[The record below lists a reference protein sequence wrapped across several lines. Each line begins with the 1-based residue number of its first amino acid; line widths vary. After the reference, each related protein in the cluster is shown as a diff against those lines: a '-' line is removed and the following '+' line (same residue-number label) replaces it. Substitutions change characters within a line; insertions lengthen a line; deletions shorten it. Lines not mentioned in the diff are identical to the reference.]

1 MKIEVIILCI
11 FQVLL
16 LLLETYIAYL
26 SLEYLKKKPLG
37 MQTVLDKL
45 VKDTIMCVLLHQVLR
60 VFVSHL
66 MCQFARQLGND
77 VALIVS
83 KLVIFLTAMR
93 LWQFFSVII
102 VRYMLVFYHTYLNMF
117 DEKVTRRIIQGFVC
131 ISSATIAFLVEAKD
145 TFVYPI
151 LASGSLELG
160 NVFRHRF
167 IPVIFII
174 TFISLI
180 VTQYQIEKFKKS
192 VDGQSFDNLAVIQ
205 ENKRDDRCSN
215 QMNFNVYRIELIT
228 AAFNFL
234 AKALFNLLLLSFPPD
249 DYLYLKILGESLLDQ
264 VLTLVFS
271 LMFIFKNKKV
281 CSFFK
286 HRSLNLLL
294 LQSSTEIYIQ
304 SGNAVNSNIY
314 AIYNPKL
321 HKDEDYDNFEEFVLQ
336 HNHDKLGS
344 HDDSNV
350 YGFSSVIFVDEK
362 RKKEIDSALQDIDEA
377 SVSSNDEENY
387 RNHYEPKPGCSH
399 WSDDHPSHNH
409 KEKKK
414 YIAPKPKIQSLPSVS
429 I

>member
-117 DEKVTRRIIQGFVC
+117 DEKVTRRIIRGFVC

-271 LMFIFKNKKV
+271 LIFIFKNEKV
-281 CSFFK
+281 GSFFK
-286 HRSLNLLL
+286 HRSRNLLL
-294 LQSSTEIYIQ
+294 CQSPSDFYIQ
-304 SGNAVNSNIY
+304 SANSNIY
-314 AIYNPKL
+314 AIYNPTKL
-321 HKDEDYDNFEEFVLQ
+321 YEAHEDCLNFEETISQ
-336 HNHDKLGS
+336 HNHNELGS

-350 YGFSSVIFVDEK
+350 YEFSSVIFVDEK
-362 RKKEIDSALQDIDEA
+362 RKKKRLSCI
-377 SVSSNDEENY
+377 Y
-387 RNHYEPKPGCSH
+387 RAPMELKTCSL
-399 WSDDHPSHNH
+399 ST
-409 KEKKK
+409 
-414 YIAPKPKIQSLPSVS
+414 Q
-429 I
+429 

>member
-66 MCQFARQLGND
+66 MCQFARQLGDD

-102 VRYMLVFYHTYLNMF
+102 VRYMLVFYHTYLNMS
-117 DEKVTRRIIQGFVC
+117 RRIIRGFVC

-167 IPVIFII
+167 
-174 TFISLI
+174 
-180 VTQYQIEKFKKS
+180 
-192 VDGQSFDNLAVIQ
+192 
-205 ENKRDDRCSN
+205 
-215 QMNFNVYRIELIT
+215 
-228 AAFNFL
+228 
-234 AKALFNLLLLSFPPD
+234 
-249 DYLYLKILGESLLDQ
+249 
-264 VLTLVFS
+264 
-271 LMFIFKNKKV
+271 
-281 CSFFK
+281 
-286 HRSLNLLL
+286 
-294 LQSSTEIYIQ
+294 
-304 SGNAVNSNIY
+304 
-314 AIYNPKL
+314 
-321 HKDEDYDNFEEFVLQ
+321 
-336 HNHDKLGS
+336 
-344 HDDSNV
+344 
-350 YGFSSVIFVDEK
+350 
-362 RKKEIDSALQDIDEA
+362 
-377 SVSSNDEENY
+377 
-387 RNHYEPKPGCSH
+387 
-399 WSDDHPSHNH
+399 
-409 KEKKK
+409 
-414 YIAPKPKIQSLPSVS
+414 
-429 I
+429 